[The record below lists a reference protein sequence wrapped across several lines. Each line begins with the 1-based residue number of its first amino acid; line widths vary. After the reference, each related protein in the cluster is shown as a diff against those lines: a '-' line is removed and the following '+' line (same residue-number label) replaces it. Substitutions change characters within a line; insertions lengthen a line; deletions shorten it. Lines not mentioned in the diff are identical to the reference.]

1 MQCSSSVG
9 FEPFQATGKLPN
21 SQAQQHL
28 VVNKTF
34 SCYGRV
40 TDWKMRICNPASDG
54 WILMQ
59 VWRRVGEYFQQVGA
73 NRINITQSNPSG
85 FTDMIYNVEESEQ
98 IVFRPGDFIGV
109 FIVNGARALP
119 YATNLLTSNPLSS
132 FVYSYRLIQSDNA
145 PTRLA
150 VNTIFMAIIP
160 GVIANVA
167 ALTGQFLHLSHL
179 CLKLDSPGNT
189 T

>member
-1 MQCSSSVG
+1 M
-9 FEPFQATGKLPN
+9 
-21 SQAQQHL
+21 
-28 VVNKTF
+28 
-34 SCYGRV
+34 
-40 TDWKMRICNPASDG
+40 
-54 WILMQ
+54 
-59 VWRRVGEYFQQVGA
+59 GEYFQQVGA
-73 NRINITQSNPSG
+73 NRINITQSNTSG

-109 FIVNGARALP
+109 FIVNGARTLP

-167 ALTGQFLHLSHL
+167 ALTGQFYTLITPLSQAGFSRKHYL
-179 CLKLDSPGNT
+179 TPSG
-189 T
+189 